1 VDAAGGTSAG
11 GACTGPAS
19 SGPPEGVVRVRELVL
34 HVHVA
39 VGTGALL
46 LGPCWLL
53 ARHRGRR
60 AGGWA
65 VAYQAGVAAVAVSA
79 GVLAATDPELRWLLP
94 VAAATEVLAVTGA
107 LARRRRWSGW
117 RSWQP
122 HLLGG
127 SYIALVTGL
136 LIAETGNPVF
146 WLLPALVGQ
155 LPIAVAK
162 RRLHARP
169 SAGVPPAPAAP
180 AVA

>member
-1 VDAAGGTSAG
+1 MRD
-11 GACTGPAS
+11 
-19 SGPPEGVVRVRELVL
+19 LVL
-34 HVHVA
+34 DLHVA

-46 LGPCWLL
+46 LGPAWLL
-53 ARHRGRR
+53 AHHRGRR
-60 AGGWA
+60 CRGGRRAVGWA
-65 VAYQAGVAAVAVSA
+65 VAYQGAVAAVVVSA
-79 GVLAATDPELRWLLP
+79 GALALTDPQLRWLLP
-94 VAAATEVLAVTGA
+94 VALGTEALAVAGA
-107 LARRRRWSGW
+107 LARRRSWAGW

-146 WLLPALVGQ
+146 WVLPALAGQ

-162 RRLHARP
+162 RRLHA
-169 SAGVPPAPAAP
+169 VPPAPAPVAP